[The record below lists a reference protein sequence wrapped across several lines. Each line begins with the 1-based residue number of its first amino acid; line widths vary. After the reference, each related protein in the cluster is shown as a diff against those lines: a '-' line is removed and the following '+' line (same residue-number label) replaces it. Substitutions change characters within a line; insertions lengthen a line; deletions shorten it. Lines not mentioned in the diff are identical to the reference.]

1 MAQYQE
7 GQRLRGSDGNIYVV
21 RNGVPVLE
29 TQSAPSMPVDPAFPY
44 KGTQAQVS
52 IAQDQANTAK
62 VLKDIE
68 RNETQDARMWAAK
81 IAEMADKGWMLGP
94 DGKTFVR
101 DPSWVDPA
109 DRPKPIPD
117 ADKESIRA
125 EAIQKLQ
132 LIERLMER
140 SRNGWFT
147 TGFGAGVVSGI
158 DGTAAK
164 DQAADVATLSR
175 KGALNR
181 VMELA
186 KENGGKNPLTPLSGE
201 DFKAI
206 EQSVSNL
213 DPTQSDANFQKNL
226 EVYRDIF
233 LRAYQGAGGQV
244 KDGRPVDAKGLV
256 IPLSPQELKIPGG
269 PGGNG
274 QPMQF
279 AQSERY
285 STPEDLALARA
296 VQEVY
301 NKGGSVRD
309 MAAAASGVGYQVV
322 PQDITQWSEAV
333 KYRDNPGRK
342 GPLPSVQPRQSGV
355 RNALQENFGNFAAS
369 GTGAALTGMAD
380 AWTLGGLDEVT
391 GAVNSVFS
399 GRGYDAERDW
409 ANMGK
414 QAQREVNGGAYLGGQ
429 FAGGLTQGLLGAQAL
444 KMLPN
449 AQRIL
454 QTTPGMLGA
463 GTAYG
468 SVGGALENNSDRTT
482 GGVVGA
488 AAGLGGS
495 ALGRYVL
502 GPAAEAIMRQAGPQA
517 VSEFT
522 RGALRRLPGME
533 NRVAP
538 KAVVPQFGPGERMIP
553 NDLQDIRVNLQDAA
567 RLNVPYSLADA
578 SPRLR
583 NIGGSAARISPDA
596 RVMAENILDPRAL
609 GQADRARE
617 GIDRYL
623 APITDI
629 EARGKELLRAG
640 NVASEP
646 YYKLAAG
653 QEAQLTPELRA
664 ILETKSG
671 KDALKRAFDL
681 ASDNQRSPT
690 ELGFIIDD
698 TGEVLLP
705 GMDGRFTKA
714 QAAAAQGQL
723 TPQTIR
729 TWNGSEVTKNGPIDL
744 VNWLRLNGGLRDQNG
759 ELSHMGLSNAM
770 RPGVKLKGQEN
781 RFGPIVNNEGGMNFD
796 DAAMRAWEAGYFPEL
811 TDRPDVNTFLN
822 AIRDGHDGIGQRFRA
837 EDMGEVER
845 YLAAQEDRI
854 NLDRLRAESGSQVWN
869 DTSIDAGPRD
879 FAPLEAYGQ
888 KEQPLPTFETL
899 DLIKKGFDARIAKA
913 KDAFGNIDFTGD
925 PELQAVERLRKRFVS
940 GVDRIN
946 PDYPK
951 ARAEYQKYA
960 KRKEALDSGFKIASP
975 SIPQR
980 DFDRAVGKVVQYDG
994 DFIQVGDRTLPEMQ
1008 RGYATAMAD
1017 SVGRA
1022 RFSANPY
1029 ASIYGSPNQQ
1039 ERVKALFPQSSDFD
1053 RLYGLERDM
1062 SKTVQEVLGGS
1073 PTAGRQQADAAFM
1086 DSAMGQAM
1094 DVGMQAA
1101 ASGGLV
1107 SPVSLARLAKATVA
1121 DRLAMGLTR
1130 KAAEQRA
1137 NNVAGILFNTDP
1149 NWAMNYLDDLAVRQA
1164 QDALRKQAFQRRG
1177 ALLGTS
1183 AVVPFVAGSNQ

>member
-7 GQRLRGSDGNIYVV
+7 GQRLQGSDGNVYVV
-21 RNGVPVLE
+21 RNGVPVRE
-29 TQSAPSMPVDPAFPY
+29 TAPVQQPPADPTFPY
-44 KGTQAQVS
+44 KGPQAQAS

-62 VLKDIE
+62 VLNDIA
-68 RNETQDARMWAAK
+68 RNEKQDARLWAAK

-94 DGKTFVR
+94 DGTTFIR
-101 DPSWVDPA
+101 NPEWVDPS
-109 DRPKPIPD
+109 K
-117 ADKESIRA
+117 KEDPLTPEQRISIQR
-125 EAIQKLQ
+125 EALQKLQ
-132 LIERLMER
+132 ILERMRDR
-140 SRNGWFT
+140 SANGWFA
-147 TGFGAGVVSGI
+147 TGFGASTASKF
-158 DGTAAK
+158 DGTPAS
-164 DQAADVATLSR
+164 DQYGDVKTVSSA
-175 KGALNR
+175 GALAK
-181 VMELA
+181 VMEMA
-186 KENGGKNPLTPLSGE
+186 KANGGKNPLTPLSEG
-201 DFKAI
+201 DFENIAKSIA
-206 EQSVSNL
+206 NL
-213 DPTQSDANFQKNL
+213 DPAQSDENFQRNIDT
-226 EVYRDIF
+226 YRDIY
-233 LRAYQGAGGQV
+233 LRAYEGAGGKV
-244 KDGRPVDAKGLV
+244 KDGRPLDENGAI
-256 IPLSPQELKIPGG
+256 IPLKPKEMLIPGG

-309 MAAAASGVGYQVV
+309 MAAAASGVGYKVV

-380 AWTLGGLDEVT
+380 AWTMGGLDEIT

-414 QAQREVNGGAYLGGQ
+414 QAQRDVNGGAYLGGQ

-468 SVGGALENNSDRTT
+468 AVGGALENNSDRMT

-488 AAGLGGS
+488 TAGLGGS

-502 GPAAEAIMRQAGPQA
+502 GPAAEAIMRQTGPQA

-533 NRVAP
+533 NRIAP

-596 RVMAENILDPRAL
+596 RVAAENILDPRAL

-690 ELGFIIDD
+690 ELGFVIDD

-705 GMDGRFTKA
+705 GMEGRFTKA

-729 TWNGSEVTKNGPIDL
+729 TWNGSEVTKNGPVDL

-837 EDMGEVER
+837 EDMAEVER
-845 YLAAQEDRI
+845 YLAAQDDRI
-854 NLDRLRAESGSQVWN
+854 NLDRLRAESGGQIWN

-913 KDAFGNIDFTGD
+913 KDAFGNIDFSGD
-925 PELQAVERLRKRFVS
+925 PELKAVEGLRKRFVA

-960 KRKEALDSGFKIASP
+960 KRKDALDSGFKIASP

-980 DFDRAVGKVVQYDG
+980 DFDRAVGKVAQYDG
-994 DFIQVGDRTLPEMQ
+994 DFIQTGDRLLPEMQ

-1107 SPVSLARLAKATVA
+1107 SPVSLARLAKATVS
-1121 DRLAMGLTR
+1121 DRVRMGLSR
-1130 KAAEQRA
+1130 KKAD
-1137 NNVAGILFNTDP
+1137 NVAGILFNTDP

-1164 QDALRKQAFQRRG
+1164 QDAMRKQAFQRRG